1 MKKYIWVN
9 FIGVFVLFNIVV
21 FLISCATINDVGKQL
36 GMTGTGTPDKNITA
50 AEPAKFTPEI
60 VKAAIEYAAQKFP
73 KGQREE
79 FLKESPLN
87 ELYEATG
94 ELNSSMKHGRIK
106 VSEISPAALGELIY
120 EQAKK
125 GYGSGYLARINRI
138 KCMDN
143 LRNVGKAGLAFAQDN
158 GGRLPWQLTPIGV
171 RTHFDPDVMA
181 SDYARAINQ
190 ASNELGAHPNSLAAA
205 GVYGLV
211 AMKAELVTPKILH
224 SPCDYARSAASA
236 KVQENWKLYDTK
248 AKGVSAELG
257 NGSSYVLCRGADSY
271 RPYTVYALT
280 RNWSGDRLDAG
291 KWLGFDSDPVNPRT
305 MFGLMASQGQ
315 VALMD
320 GSVKQ
325 STDTDLGV
333 DGPIT
338 KRAYNSLGGLA
349 KGRTSMNL
357 IRGPGL

>member
-1 MKKYIWVN
+1 
-9 FIGVFVLFNIVV
+9 
-21 FLISCATINDVGKQL
+21 
-36 GMTGTGTPDKNITA
+36 MTGTGTPDKNITA

-94 ELNSSMKHGRIK
+94 ELNSSMVRGRIK

-138 KCMDN
+138 KCMHN
-143 LRNVGKAGLAFAQDN
+143 LRNVYKAGLAFAQDN
-158 GGRLPWQLTPIGV
+158 GERLPWQLTSSGV
-171 RTHFDPDVMA
+171 RNHFDPAALAADRYGA
-181 SDYARAINQ
+181 QSDAGIN
-190 ASNELGAHPNSLAAA
+190 EVKAHPNSLAAA

-211 AMKAELVTPKILH
+211 AMKADLVTPKTLH
-224 SPCDYARSAASA
+224 SPCDYARSAANA

-257 NGSSYVLCRGADSY
+257 NGSSYVLCRGADTQ
-271 RPYTVYALT
+271 RPSTVYALT

-291 KWLGFDSDPVNPRT
+291 KWLGFDSDPDKPRT

-325 STDTDLGV
+325 SIDTDLGV

-338 KRAYNSLGGLA
+338 KSAYNNVGGMA
-349 KGRTSMNL
+349 KGRTSMKL